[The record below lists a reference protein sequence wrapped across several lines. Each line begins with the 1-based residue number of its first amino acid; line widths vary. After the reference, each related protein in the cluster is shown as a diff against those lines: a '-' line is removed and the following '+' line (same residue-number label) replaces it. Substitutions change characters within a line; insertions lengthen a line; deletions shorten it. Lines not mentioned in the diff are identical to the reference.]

1 MRPHHVGVRKMRD
14 WPIRVV
20 PRFPVAVF
28 LDRDGTINV
37 DTHYPYRLEDLE
49 FLPGALPALSALAAL
64 PVNIVVV
71 SNQAGIALGMYTL
84 EAMAAFNREL
94 RRQVAE
100 AGGRIDAFYYCPHL
114 ERKNLRPGEQPC
126 PCSKPA
132 PGMLLEAAADF
143 GLDLSRSM
151 FAGDKASDIEAGIA
165 AGCYTIL
172 LASTRLTV
180 KPSPDY
186 VAPDLSA
193 VVPIVHDL
201 LDRRVALSGRH
212 RTG

>member
-1 MRPHHVGVRKMRD
+1 MRD

-20 PRFPVAVF
+20 SRFPIAVF

-37 DTHYPYRLEDLE
+37 DTHYPFRLDDLE
-49 FLPGALPALSALAAL
+49 LLPCALSALNALAAL
-64 PVNIVVV
+64 PVQIIVV
-71 SNQAGIALGMYTL
+71 SNQAGIALGMYTH
-84 EAMAAFNREL
+84 EEMATFNAEL
-94 RRQVAE
+94 RRRVVL

-114 ERKNLRPGEQPC
+114 ERKNLGLTEQPC

-151 FAGDKASDIEAGIA
+151 IAGDKPSDVEAGIA

-172 LASTRLTV
+172 VASKRLVLAT
-180 KPSPDY
+180 SPDY
-186 VAPDLSA
+186 VVSDLSA
-193 VVPIVHDL
+193 LIPIVHGL
-201 LDRRVALSGRH
+201 VDRRARLSGSH
-212 RTG
+212 RA

>member
-1 MRPHHVGVRKMRD
+1 MRD

-37 DTHYPYRLEDLE
+37 DAHYPHRLEDLE
-49 FLPGALPALSALAAL
+49 FLPRALSSLKALAAL
-64 PVNIVVV
+64 PAHIIVV
-71 SNQAGIALGMYTL
+71 SNQAGIALGMYTA
-84 EAMAAFNREL
+84 EAMAAFNGEL
-94 RRQVAE
+94 RRRVAE

-114 ERKNLRPGEQPC
+114 ERKNLGLGEPPC

-143 GLDLSRSM
+143 GLDLSGSI
-151 FAGDKASDIEAGIA
+151 FVGDKYTDVEAGIA
-165 AGCYTIL
+165 AGCSTIL
-172 LASTRLTV
+172 VTSTRLTAE
-180 KPSPDY
+180 PSPDY
-186 VAPDLSA
+186 VVSDLSA

-201 LDRRVALSGRH
+201 LERGVALSGSH
-212 RTG
+212 RSG